1 MKTRVNITIN
11 KDLHDKHKGKFSAK
25 VRECLKLK
33 DTLQE
38 LKEQYPNDQI
48 FGAVVR
54 SLLNN

>member
-1 MKTRVNITIN
+1 MKKVLITIDQ
-11 KDLHDKHKGKFSAK
+11 DLHDRHKGKFSAK

-38 LKEQYPNDQI
+38 LKTQYPNDQI

>member
-1 MKTRVNITIN
+1 MNKTIYISPE
-11 KDLHDKHKGKFSAK
+11 LWEKHKGKFSAK
-25 VRECLKLK
+25 VRECLKFK

-38 LKEQYPNDQI
+38 LKTQYPNDQI